1 MLPNPSDRP
10 KSDVVVYDG
19 DCQFCRR
26 QVERLNWLDRGKRLS
41 FLTLQDP
48 AIALLL
54 PDLTHEQ
61 LMQEMVVVTP
71 DGNLAEH
78 SLVGI
83 SRGGYPRSGGSLR
96 CSTFP
101 VRCSSGVG
109 PIEPSPA
116 IGIAGTKPEA
126 KTNAPLATA
135 TCTSNLKN
143 GNQSEKR

>member
-61 LMQEMVVVTP
+61 LMQEMVVVTTLWW
-71 DGNLAEH
+71 LAPLLH
-78 SLVGI
+78 I
-83 SRGGYPRSGGSLR
+83 PGSLLLWSWAYR
-96 CSTFP
+96 TIA
-101 VRCSSGVG
+101 RNRYRWNKARGKDECSSG
-109 PIEPSPA
+109 
-116 IGIAGTKPEA
+116 
-126 KTNAPLATA
+126 NCDLHF
-135 TCTSNLKN
+135 
-143 GNQSEKR
+143 QSEKR